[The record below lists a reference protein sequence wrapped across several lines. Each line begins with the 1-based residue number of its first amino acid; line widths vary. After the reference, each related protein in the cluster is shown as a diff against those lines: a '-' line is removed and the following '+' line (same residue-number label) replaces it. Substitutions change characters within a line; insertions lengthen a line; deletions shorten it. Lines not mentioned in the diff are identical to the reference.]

1 MCPTPWYCSGCGC
14 IKKSPAS
21 GPWPILTPGTY
32 PRHAAELGVRGGGA
46 PLSLRLCE
54 VPPLEL
60 SPLQSGSEDSEWLR
74 RHRRSTSRWQRRL
87 TQWLRGQS
95 EEDEEEEE
103 EEEQELEFVWSS
115 SSLYSDQQQDYS
127 EQEAQVCTPGCMY
140 GKGRIGVSNPEEWA
154 GSCCCFS

>member
-1 MCPTPWYCSGCGC
+1 VPNSMVLQRMWLHQEVAGLGSLAHLD
-14 IKKSPAS
+14 S
-21 GPWPILTPGTY
+21 WDILKARG
-32 PRHAAELGVRGGGA
+32 RAGGAGGGA